1 MPIGHGQTNSQPTT
15 VRHLLQWLDV
25 SPGQRVLDVGSGS
38 GWTTGLIGHLVGP
51 EGMVV
56 GVEAVPALV
65 EFGRANLAAYDMP
78 WARIEPAL
86 PGVLGLP
93 DDAPFDRILVSA
105 EAARV
110 PPELV
115 EQLAPGGL
123 MVVPVSGRLCV
134 VRRPSDPDEEAAV
147 ERHGYY
153 RFVPLVEPEADR

>member
-51 EGMVV
+51 NASVE
-56 GVEAVPALV
+56 GVE
-65 EFGRANLAAYDMP
+65 AYDMP